1 MKTTTGHETS
11 RWAWHRKTLLR
22 LRDELLRA
30 RDEHE
35 TATRAP
41 HERGGT
47 DAIDFTED
55 ELELRVLRTAL
66 ALEESELAEIDAALR
81 RIDAGTYGICEVTGA
96 PIADA
101 RLRAIPWTR
110 LSKVAADREEHTRTA
125 TGA

>member
-1 MKTTTGHETS
+1 MKTTTGNETS

-22 LRDELLRA
+22 LRDEILRA

-47 DAIDFTED
+47 DALDFTED

-81 RIDAGTYGICEVTGA
+81 RIEAGTYGVCEATGA
-96 PIADA
+96 PIPEA

-110 LSKVAADREEHTRTA
+110 LSKAAADRQEQARSA